1 MNVLKFFKNW
11 REQTR
16 SDPTKHCVVHDV
28 VGCVHVD
35 GILCDMKT
43 CSVSVNL
50 VLTPKSVE
58 EIKRQGLYENSSKA

>member
-16 SDPTKHCVVHDV
+16 SDPAKHCVVHDV

-43 CSVSVNL
+43 CTVSVDL
-50 VLTPKSVE
+50 KLMPTSAV
-58 EIKRQGLYENSSKA
+58 EIKRRGLYEMQEK